1 MVNMIGFR
9 RDALLLIESIRGG
22 ELSEEEIDH
31 EGRELA
37 RDYNIDGAAIWDKLA
52 SLEAERYDC
61 LAEVSA

>member
-22 ELSEEEIDH
+22 ELSEAEIDY

-37 RDYNIDGAAIWDKLA
+37 KDYNIGSASVWDKLA
-52 SLEAERYDC
+52 NLEAEHYDC